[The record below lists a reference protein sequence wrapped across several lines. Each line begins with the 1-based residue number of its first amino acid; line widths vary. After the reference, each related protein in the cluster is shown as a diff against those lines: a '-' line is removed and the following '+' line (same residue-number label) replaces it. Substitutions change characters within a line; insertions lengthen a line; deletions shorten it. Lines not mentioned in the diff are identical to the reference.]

1 MGSVIHLFNHCIGLA
16 AYIKVKDI
24 NLIERIKRE
33 TKVPGTFVSLFEKG
47 GKYWIFTI

>member
-1 MGSVIHLFNHCIGLA
+1 MRRRTSCIWMCGLPRGP
-16 AYIKVKDI
+16 DGGD
-24 NLIERIKRE
+24 KRE